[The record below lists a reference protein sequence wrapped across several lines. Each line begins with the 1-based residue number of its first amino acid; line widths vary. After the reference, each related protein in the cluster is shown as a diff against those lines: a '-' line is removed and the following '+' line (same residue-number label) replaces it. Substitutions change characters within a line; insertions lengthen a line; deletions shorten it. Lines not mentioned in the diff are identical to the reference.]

1 VLYLDIED
9 DVDGEGEVGSR
20 ESRGSD
26 MLELAIIKLTALHL
40 EVIYNKSYSITIKFI
55 SIINNSASSVS
66 LCLQLTHRRNKGSKR
81 NRGGAT

>member
-1 VLYLDIED
+1 MLYLDIED
-9 DVDGEGEVGSR
+9 DVDGEGEIGSR

-40 EVIYNKSYSITIKFI
+40 EVIYNKSYSITIKVI

-66 LCLQLTHRRNKGSKR
+66 LCLYSTDRRNKESKR
-81 NRGGAT
+81 KRDGAT